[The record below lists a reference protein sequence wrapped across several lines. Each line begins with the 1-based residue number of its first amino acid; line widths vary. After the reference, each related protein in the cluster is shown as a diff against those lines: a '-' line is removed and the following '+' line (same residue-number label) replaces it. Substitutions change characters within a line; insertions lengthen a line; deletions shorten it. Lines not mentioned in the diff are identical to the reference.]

1 MHTHCHQVAQEQPA
15 QSITA
20 KAPETMTSRSAKRS
34 KISNDSSP
42 AASAVPADVSD
53 DTEAN
58 TVEEDDDAAPDEV

>member
-20 KAPETMTSRSAKRS
+20 KVPEIMTSRSAKRS

-42 AASAVPADVSD
+42 ADAVPADVSD